1 MGLPIAL
8 LTPPAQY
15 RPTLNIRPGLANP
28 VTVGPTPPAG
38 TPQATTAYPAAQ
50 VAVPTPSWVGVSG
63 APVTVQYWEQGSSL
77 ETETEGFGLGP
88 IEIFMG
94 QNAVGPAVPG
104 SVRFVFRGRTYVDRS
119 GTLVYDVDPAT
130 NAGTAGG
137 TFDYQTCRATVTDYA
152 AGGNTVTVVSLATR
166 YVDPGVTGVFFR
178 PRGSPL
184 VPGQFT
190 IRATTFDG
198 TLLTGNA
205 DINGEITGDSMEG
218 EVDWTTG
225 LARLAFGERV
235 VAAGNEGQP
244 WYDAAAVDENGDIWR
259 PLAVDPATIFFGC
272 VLFRRIPVDPEL
284 VGIDPVRLPSDGRV
298 LGFNLGTVGVLSH
311 TAVTTVTPEAEDV
324 TDLGRTQISFVEVYD
339 SSDPPEPI
347 EDVWYTADLAA
358 GTITWANPLNLSGYT
373 MPVRIRH
380 RIEHLSQ
387 IADVQITGQIG
398 LQVPLGRNFP
408 AGSVFSNALA
418 YGDMQAR
425 VTNVFDQAT
434 WSTPAVW
441 SDVVQGSPASGNY
454 NTILHPIEVENDS
467 ATDDRWAL
475 VFQGG
480 AASVLVLSE
489 DREAMGPYPISDDI
503 APINPVSGKPY
514 FVVRKEGWGTGWAA
528 GNAVRF
534 NTVSATR
541 PTWAARVTLP
551 GEITQPN
558 DAVRIN
564 VYGNAN

>member
-1 MGLPIAL
+1 MGFAYGL

-38 TPQATTAYPAAQ
+38 TPQSTTAYPAAQ

-63 APVTVQYWEQGSSL
+63 APVTVQYWEAGSSI
-77 ETETEGFGLGP
+77 ETEVEGFGLGP
-88 IEIFMG
+88 IEIYMG

-119 GTLVYDVDPAT
+119 GSLVYGVDPAT
-130 NAGTAGG
+130 NAGTVGG
-137 TFDYQTCRATVTDYA
+137 TFDYQTCKATVTDYA
-152 AGGNTVTVVSLATR
+152 AGSNTVTVVSLATR

-178 PRGSPL
+178 PPGSPL

-205 DINGEITGDSMEG
+205 DINGEITGDKMEG

-244 WYDAAAVDENGDIWR
+244 WYDAAAVDSNGDIWR
-259 PLAVDPATIFFGC
+259 PLAVDPATIFFGA

-347 EDVWYTADLAA
+347 EDVWYTADLSA

-398 LQVPLGRNFP
+398 LQVPLPRNFP

-475 VFQGG
+475 VFQNTNT
-480 AASVLVLSE
+480 VLVLSE
-489 DREAMGPYPISDDI
+489 DREAMGPYSIGTDI
-503 APINPVSGKPY
+503 APVNPVSGKPY
-514 FVVRKEGWGTGWAA
+514 FTIRADGWGTGWAA
-528 GNAVRF
+528 GNALRF

-551 GEITQPN
+551 GEITEPN